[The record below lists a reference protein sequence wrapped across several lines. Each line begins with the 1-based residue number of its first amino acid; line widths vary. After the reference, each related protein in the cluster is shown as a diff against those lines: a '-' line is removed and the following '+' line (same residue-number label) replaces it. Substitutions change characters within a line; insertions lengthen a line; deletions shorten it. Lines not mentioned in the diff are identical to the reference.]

1 MDKNL
6 DFMKELDNEQL
17 GIFVEV
23 MLKKGE
29 LTEILSVSDEYK
41 MYGKN
46 YKLYWNRIEKEFL
59 DFGSNTITSAF
70 FGNKAYKDILIDV
83 AEKIKINFNK
93 EQSIENIEGKILEK
107 VLVDAWENMSE
118 EEKRDLAKTAKEK
131 YGKVL

>member
-59 DFGSNTITSAF
+59 DFGSYYQCIF
-70 FGNKAYKDILIDV
+70 W
-83 AEKIKINFNK
+83 
-93 EQSIENIEGKILEK
+93 Q
-107 VLVDAWENMSE
+107 
-118 EEKRDLAKTAKEK
+118 
-131 YGKVL
+131 

>member
-131 YGKVL
+131 IW